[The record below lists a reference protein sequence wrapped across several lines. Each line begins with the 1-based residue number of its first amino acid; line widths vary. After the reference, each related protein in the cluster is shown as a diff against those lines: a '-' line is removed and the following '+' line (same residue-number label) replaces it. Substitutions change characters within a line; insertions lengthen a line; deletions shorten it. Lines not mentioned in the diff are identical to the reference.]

1 MVPQAPKRKP
11 RNSSKVNLVISLAF
25 HGVIAAVAIYFA
37 AREGLL
43 GKQFKKIAV
52 EMVKEKPPEKPK
64 EPEKPKQELPKPVE
78 PPKTVQKIETPR
90 EVVQTPPPPAAVA
103 TAPPAAAPPPVDVP
117 SFAFEGGKTVETTS
131 DPVQLYKGL
140 LEYSLRSRWDRP
152 EDSDDVNFVA
162 EVEVAVDRSGQISD
176 PVWKK
181 SSGNKKW
188 DDSVRQAIALTTS
201 MSRPPPPNFPARVL
215 VRFDV
220 AETESILP

>member
-11 RNSSKVNLVISLAF
+11 RNSSKVNLMISLAF
-25 HGVIAAVAIYFA
+25 HGVLAAVAIYFA

-43 GKQFKKIAV
+43 GKQLKKIAV

-64 EPEKPKQELPKPVE
+64 EPEKPKLELPKPVE
-78 PPKTVQKIETPR
+78 PPKTVQKTETPR
-90 EVVQTPPPPAAVA
+90 EVVQAPPPPATVV

-117 SFAFEGGKTVETTS
+117 AFAFEGGKTVETTS

-140 LEYSLRSRWDRP
+140 LEYSLRSRWNRP
-152 EDSDDVNFVA
+152 EDSDDLNFVA
-162 EVEVAVDRSGQISD
+162 EVEIAVDRSGQITD

-181 SSGNKKW
+181 SSGNKRW

-201 MSRPPPPNFPARVL
+201 MSRPPPKNFPSRVV

>member
-43 GKQFKKIAV
+43 GKQLKKIAV

-78 PPKTVQKIETPR
+78 QPKTVQKIETPR
-90 EVVQTPPPPAAVA
+90 EVAQAPPPAAAVS

-152 EDSDDVNFVA
+152 EDMDDSSFVA

-188 DDSVRQAIALTTS
+188 DDSVRLALAQTKST
-201 MSRPPPPNFPARVL
+201 SRPPPANFPARVL